1 MKKVVSIVIAAAV
14 CVGAVSCG
22 KKKDSSLNDAA
33 GNNAITLAAYNEAKI
48 EMADDFSS
56 VVALNSDMKSGDIL
70 IFGQLKNEKW
80 AGYITTKEF
89 SDHADF
95 EFTPAENET
104 VISAAMFGFGKKGI
118 LTCKEDHTFVHIIG
132 SDGAEEKTLDC
143 GELLNPDDDS
153 GFIFG
158 KLFRN
163 GDGFVISDR
172 NNTIN
177 SFDKDGNTFGE
188 VNTQGM
194 NILGLT
200 GNSSGST
207 TVLLQDSGNSGYMA
221 EIDGTELANKK
232 KCNAPFSSAFAMCP
246 GADDDSF
253 AAVFMDGLYTF
264 RDGKW
269 TKLSDLMGLEYKAY
283 SITGIVMTGE
293 REFATVYNG
302 TSMNLLSEKD
312 IAELKSKKT
321 VSLAVYGGRADL
333 YIDLVNKYNQSHP
346 DSEYRIELK
355 QYVED
360 ENTTYQE
367 LMDNLKMEIVTGKAP
382 DIIVDM
388 IDGIDP
394 SVFYVD
400 LGEYLRNDPELN
412 ADDFI
417 PGYLDAVSIDGKI
430 PMIYPFFV
438 VHTLIGKT
446 RLVGDTENWSYD
458 EFMTKLDSMPEDIE
472 LIYGSDNYYKMVDM
486 FQQIVNIDEYVDYS
500 SGTCD
505 FDSPDYISMMKF
517 VKEKHIGMTQEEY
530 DKKFGDEGFAWEYDG
545 LCFRNDKTL
554 LGPEY
559 SFFAPLAMVEAMH
572 GQFGED
578 VTFAGYPSHNGQGG
592 YISSPSM
599 RFAIMKTSEYP
610 DIAWDFIKSAF
621 TDEEYEKYY
630 GFPVLEDKF
639 IESFNKTLEV
649 THYDESSGTELPQGA
664 FYYDDQDLQNYILY
678 DAFTQEEADRCMEYV
693 RSCVKCSRRY
703 DGDLENIITE
713 ELEEYFNSD
722 KSAEETAEMIQ
733 NRASVYL
740 SETYG

>member
-1 MKKVVSIVIAAAV
+1 MKKIISILTAAV

-33 GNNAITLAAYNEAKI
+33 GNNTITLASYNEAKI
-48 EMADDFSS
+48 EMTDDFSS
-56 VVALNSDMKSGDIL
+56 VVALSSDMKSGDIL
-70 IFGQLKNEKW
+70 IFGQLKNESW
-80 AGYITTKEF
+80 AGYVTTKEF
-89 SDHADF
+89 SDHTDF

-104 VISAAMFGFGKKGI
+104 VISAAMLGFGKKGV
-118 LTCKEDHTFVHIIG
+118 LTCKDDSTFVHIIG
-132 SDGAEEKTLDC
+132 SDGTEEKALDC
-143 GELLNPDDDS
+143 GKLLKDDGD

-172 NNTIN
+172 FNTIN
-177 SFDKDGNTFGE
+177 SFDKDGKSFGE
-188 VNTQGM
+188 VHTQGL
-194 NILGLT
+194 NVLGLT
-200 GNSSGST
+200 GNSDGSVT
-207 TVLLQDSGNSGYMA
+207 LLLQDPGNSGYMA
-221 EIDGTELANKK
+221 EIDGTELINKR

-246 GADDDSF
+246 GTDKDSF
-253 AAVFMDGLYTF
+253 GAVFMDGLYTF
-264 RDGKW
+264 RDGEW
-269 TKLSDLMGLEYKAY
+269 TKQSDLMGLEYKAA
-283 SITGIVMTGE
+283 SITGMVMTGE
-293 REFATVYNG
+293 NEFAAVYNAA
-302 TSMNLLSEKD
+302 SMKLLSEQD
-312 IAELKSKKT
+312 ITEPKSKKV
-321 VSLAVYGGRADL
+321 VSLAVYGGGVDIYADL
-333 YIDLVNKYNQSHP
+333 ADKYNRSHP

-355 QYVED
+355 QYVEN

-367 LMDNLKMEIVTGKAP
+367 LMDNLKMEIITGKAP

-394 SVFYVD
+394 SDFYVD

-412 ADDFI
+412 AGDFI

-430 PMIYPFFV
+430 PMIYPFFMV
-438 VHTLIGKT
+438 QTLIGKT
-446 RLVGDTENWSYD
+446 QLAGDKENWNYD
-458 EFMTKLDSMPEDIE
+458 EFIDTLDLMPEDIE
-472 LIYGSDNYYKMVDM
+472 LIYGSDNYYTMVDL
-486 FQQIVNIDEYVDYS
+486 FKKLVNTDEYVDYS

-505 FDSPDYISMMKF
+505 FDSPEYIKIMKF
-517 VKEKHIGMTQEEY
+517 VKKKHIGMTREEY
-530 DKKFGDEGFAWEYDG
+530 DKKFGSEGFFWEHDG
-545 LCFRNDKTL
+545 LCFRSNKTL

-559 SFFAPLAMVEAMH
+559 AFSAPLDMVEAMH
-572 GQFGED
+572 GKFGEEI
-578 VTFAGYPSHNGQGG
+578 TFVGYPSHNGQGG
-592 YISSPSM
+592 YISSPSI

-621 TDEEYEKYY
+621 TDEAYEKYY

-639 IESFNKTLEV
+639 VEKFMDTLEV
-649 THYDESSGTELPQGA
+649 YHYDESSETTLPQGA
-664 FYYDDQDLQNYILY
+664 FYYDDQDPQKFILY
-678 DAFTQEEADRCMEYV
+678 DSFTQEEADRCMEYV